1 MKKEYIVAVGRSN
14 RDYEFLIKA
23 IGNTSYE
30 LYIICDNIKECP
42 KQNNIH
48 VLKNCYGDEMINFMA
63 QAFCVVVPLKDANI
77 SAGQLVILQALS
89 LGKPIVVTSSK
100 GIDDYIENGKNGL
113 IIEKTPQNLY
123 DSLNQLKDETF
134 YNSIS
139 LNARKSFEKE
149 FSKKQ
154 EFKTLGEIVRKYVRN

>member
-1 MKKEYIVAVGRSN
+1 MYDLEEYKNGI
-14 RDYEFLIKA
+14 RDFYIKLD
-23 IGNTSYE
+23 E
-30 LYIICDNIKECP
+30 LP
-42 KQNNIH
+42 GP
-48 VLKNCYGDEMINFMA
+48 V
-63 QAFCVVVPLKDANI
+63 
-77 SAGQLVILQALS
+77 
-89 LGKPIVVTSSK
+89 
-100 GIDDYIENGKNGL
+100 IENGKNGL